1 MNLESIRTIHKKPG
15 VISNRATVRS
25 ALSEQ
30 RLERRGVVLKLI
42 PKNKSIGQMALVN
55 KCRRKGIGQETTIKR
70 DVASL
75 AKEGKINITVNDSG
89 SYKSFDLVAV

>member
-1 MNLESIRTIHKKPG
+1 MDLEWLRLIKRKPG
-15 VISNRATVRS
+15 VIAARTTVRS
-25 ALSEQ
+25 ALAEQ

-75 AKEGKINITVNDSG
+75 AKAGLINITVNDSG